1 LAKRLSEKDKEE
13 IVKFFTLGK
22 TIDELSIEFSCTK
35 LTISRNLKKCLGEK
49 NYKESFYSLQPSKKV
64 IDKQSETLREE
75 KDNDL
80 NNEKLNQ
87 GKKNNDKNEE
97 VFSSLTPFIEIAPL
111 NYEIENVTQKDFSS
125 IPITEFQFPNSVYMI
140 VDKRIELETKYLK
153 DFPIWQFLSED
164 ELNRKIIEIY
174 EDLKIAKR
182 LCNKDQKVIKVP
194 NTEVF
199 KIVAPIL
206 RFRGISRIVSS
217 DKLIAI

>member
-1 LAKRLSEKDKEE
+1 MAKRLSEKIKEE

-22 TIDELSIEFSCTK
+22 TIDELSIEFNCTK
-35 LTISRNLKKCLGEK
+35 LTITRNLKKCLGEK
-49 NYKESFYSLQPSKKV
+49 KYKEYNYSFQSTKKV
-64 IDKQSETLREE
+64 FDNQNETFPVE
-75 KDNDL
+75 NGNGL
-80 NNEKLNQ
+80 NNENFDQ
-87 GKKNNDKNEE
+87 EKKINDKNKE

-111 NYEIENVTQKDFSS
+111 NYEIENIPQKDFSS

-182 LCNKDQKVIKVP
+182 LCNKEQKVIKVP

-206 RFRGISRIVSS
+206 RLRGISRIVSS

>member
-1 LAKRLSEKDKEE
+1 MAKRLSEKDKEE

-87 GKKNNDKNEE
+87 EKKNNDKNEE

>member
-1 LAKRLSEKDKEE
+1 MAKRLSEKDKEE